1 MGKHLNYFSDA
12 ELVSIKKFEDWRT
25 KILQPVSRILV
36 KIGITP
42 NMISA
47 IGLFMLAGFVFY
59 IGRNPLYSVYF
70 LTLHVV
76 LDAFDGSL
84 ARYMKEDS
92 NAGALTDMVCDH
104 TGMFIVT
111 TTLVYQGLVNG
122 SIAIVYVYLY
132 TMMIIFMVTLN
143 RFNIPLRFAIRTKY
157 YLYIL
162 FALWAIWGIDYF
174 NAAIAIFTLLMILPT
189 AIGFMKLHRYFRHN

>member
-70 LTLHVV
+70 LALHVV

-92 NAGALTDMVCDH
+92 NAGALTDMMCDH

-122 SIAIVYVYLY
+122 SIAIIYVYLY

>member
-1 MGKHLNYFSDA
+1 
-12 ELVSIKKFEDWRT
+12 
-25 KILQPVSRILV
+25 
-36 KIGITP
+36 
-42 NMISA
+42 MISA

-70 LTLHVV
+70 LALHVV

-92 NAGALTDMVCDH
+92 NAGALTDMMCDH

-122 SIAIVYVYLY
+122 SIAIIYVYLY